1 MSKFTFIVRGFCPS
15 IWWFFYVYSK
25 SRVNFIRQA
34 CTLIYMW
41 ITSKN
46 GGYVGRTTIIESLP
60 DLPHGFHGVHIS
72 RDAHIGKQCVIYQ
85 NVTIGG
91 GKNGVPYI
99 RNNVF
104 IGAGAILIGGITIGN
119 NVKIGAGAIVVEN
132 IPDDCTVVSEKAKI
146 IKTW

>member
-1 MSKFTFIVRGFCPS
+1 MSNFTFIARGFCPS
-15 IWWFFYVYSK
+15 IWWFFYVHSK
-25 SRVNFIRQA
+25 SRVNFIRQV

-46 GGYVGRTTIIESLP
+46 EGYVGRTTIIESLS

-91 GKNGVPYI
+91 GWSALYRQQCFYWCRCNI
-99 RNNVF
+99 NMRNYF
-104 IGAGAILIGGITIGN
+104 R
-119 NVKIGAGAIVVEN
+119 
-132 IPDDCTVVSEKAKI
+132 
-146 IKTW
+146 